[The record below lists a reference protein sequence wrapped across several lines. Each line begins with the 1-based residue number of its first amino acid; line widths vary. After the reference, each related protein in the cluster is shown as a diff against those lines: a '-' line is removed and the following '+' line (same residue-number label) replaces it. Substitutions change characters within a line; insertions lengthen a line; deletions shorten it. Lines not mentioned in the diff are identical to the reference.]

1 MAKQTVAAKYQDSDM
16 ASGIHRRL
24 LSLKLDA
31 KEIFYEEDQYSHE
44 RDPANVD
51 IPADV
56 AVKDVSD
63 VPTMPVAATPLVVP
77 LAPQQRPTLPSAPVT
92 AAEVVKTIVA
102 ATLKVPTAKISMD
115 NTIKGLAAGS
125 FLVFNLS
132 RRQSFK
138 LIKPLREIHSSK

>member
-1 MAKQTVAAKYQDSDM
+1 MAKRTVAAKYQDSDM
-16 ASGIHRRL
+16 ASGIHRHL

-63 VPTMPVAATPLVVP
+63 VPVPTMPVAATPLVVP

-115 NTIKGLAAGS
+115 NTIKSLAAGS

-132 RRQSFK
+132 RRQT
-138 LIKPLREIHSSK
+138 SS